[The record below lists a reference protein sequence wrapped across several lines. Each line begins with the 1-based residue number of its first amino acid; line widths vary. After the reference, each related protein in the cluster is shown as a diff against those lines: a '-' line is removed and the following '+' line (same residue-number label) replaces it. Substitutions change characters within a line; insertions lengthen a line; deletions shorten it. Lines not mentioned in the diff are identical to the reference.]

1 MNFVV
6 GHDISVKGVK
16 YLVLGSILYKDRQ
29 QGDEWEEYRLR
40 NSNDESEWWLSFD
53 TGNDE
58 YEMSFMVGRSRPP
71 AGFSRVDSGTQVV
84 RIRYGS
90 VDVDNGETARYE
102 TWEDAAGVHT
112 FSVERWSDGTEYSR
126 GMYVERADIQ
136 DLGPSPD
143 AKSVSKA
150 SSGSGSGINGG
161 CFSRFV
167 TVLVGCWILW
177 TLWMLVSMFLSGEHN
192 YATNLCA
199 LLDGDSTY
207 MVVEEA
213 YDSSQPDVKTYAT
226 SRSVAAATNNI
237 IKKLE
242 GNVRHVR
249 GNDNNQTVALLTDNE
264 YILVY
269 QDAGEDGLGVDEER
283 NDVEGST
290 KTPATGSEDAA
301 SAGDSTN
308 SVTTW
313 DMIQSRADDGAQAPE
328 DTSAQDSASAESAT
342 EAAAAETADS
352 ETNGE
357 RTLVQVSSREY
368 AYTTDRRP
376 YHARYSSYLWYR
388 RFYRA
393 IAYSG
398 DKESFKGTESSYS
411 HYTGET
417 AIDSA
422 TTSSYEFYANSIRQ
436 ESMGTKRSSDGGTSY
451 GK

>member
-126 GMYVERADIQ
+126 GMYVERGDIQ

-143 AKSVSKA
+143 VKDASKFRSDKSGASGCSIVACICIVAVVSVRLLLMIPSK
-150 SSGSGSGINGG
+150 SEYETDVCS
-161 CFSRFV
+161 
-167 TVLVGCWILW
+167 
-177 TLWMLVSMFLSGEHN
+177 
-192 YATNLCA
+192 
-199 LLDGDSTY
+199 LLDRDSTY
-207 MVVEEA
+207 TVVEEA
-213 YDSSQPDVKTYAT
+213 SDASQPDVKTYAT
-226 SRSVAAATNNI
+226 SYSVDVASNYI
-237 IKKLE
+237 IQKLE
-242 GNVRHVR
+242 GYVRNVRE
-249 GNDNNQTVALLTDNE
+249 NDDKQTVALLTDNE

-269 QDAGEDGLGVDEER
+269 KDAGEDGLGVDEER

-301 SAGDSTN
+301 P
-308 SVTTW
+308 
-313 DMIQSRADDGAQAPE
+313 DDGAQAPE
-328 DTSAQDSASAESAT
+328 DASAQDSASAESTT
-342 EAAAAETADS
+342 EAATAETADS

-357 RTLVQVSSREY
+357 RTLVQVSSRKY

-376 YHARYSSYLWYR
+376 YHARHSSYLWYR

-393 IAYSG
+393 IAYAG

-422 TTSSYEFYANSIRQ
+422 TTSSYESYANSIRQ